1 MFKNLHEMISK
12 LQDEK
17 ACREYLIKERWNGV
31 ISCPYCNCE
40 KVYVVENGKRFK
52 CSNKACLLKFSVTV
66 GTIFENSKIPL
77 NKWFHA
83 VYVSTAHKKGI
94 SSYQLA
100 RDLGLSQKTTWFM
113 LHRIREVLRMKSP
126 VMLGAKNIVEADETW
141 VGGSLS
147 NKSNKVRKE
156 AGKKRGRS
164 PLKDKTGVVAIVERG
179 STMIMKVI
187 EKQPHEVETFVR
199 EHLDFASRIVT
210 DTASYY
216 HNINNEHYHYTVN
229 HSIKEFARGDFHT
242 NTVEGAFGL
251 FKRMIIGIYHQIP
264 PKHLSRYCDE
274 FTYRYNTRTI
284 KDADR
289 FTLAL
294 GKIEG
299 RLTYNKLVKNGKE
312 DKGKAKAQSK

>member
-1 MFKNLHEMISK
+1 MELIKSMP
-12 LQDEK
+12 DEK
-17 ACREYLIKERWNGV
+17 TCAKYLADTRWDNGKAV
-31 ISCPYCNCE
+31 CPYCGYSKC
-40 KVYVVENGKRFK
+40 YVIEGGKRYK
-52 CSNKACLLKFSVTV
+52 CASNKCYKRFHVTV
-66 GTIFENSKIPL
+66 GTIFEASNIPL
-77 NKWFHA
+77 TKWFTGMYLMS
-83 VYVSTAHKKGI
+83 VHKKGI

-100 RDLGLSQKTTWFM
+100 KDIGITQKSAWFM
-113 LHRIREVLRMKSP
+113 LHRIREAFKEKAVIT
-126 VMLGAKNIVEADETW
+126 LGAKDIVEADETW

-156 AGKKRGRS
+156 AGTRRGKYQY
-164 PLKDKTGVVAIVERG
+164 KDKTGVVAIVERG

-251 FKRMIIGIYHQIP
+251 FKRMIIGIYHQIT

-312 DKGKAKAQSK
+312 DKIKAKAQRQQI